1 MRTRSIDRVGFIKDP
16 RSSQCK
22 LSSLNN
28 TIRPHIGI
36 FQALSRSCHPD
47 FTINNNSLGGGRGL
61 ELVLE
66 LTPHNLDGV
75 KVEYAD
81 GGGGATVI

>member
-1 MRTRSIDRVGFIKDP
+1 MRTRSIDRVGFIKYP

-28 TIRPHIGI
+28 TIRPHIGFSKLFRDLATPTFI
-36 FQALSRSCHPD
+36 
-47 FTINNNSLGGGRGL
+47 INNDSLGRGRVRGL

-66 LTPHNLDGV
+66 LAPHN
-75 KVEYAD
+75 
-81 GGGGATVI
+81 